1 MPLNPDAKI
10 ANIEGSLRQ
19 YVNTKLAT
27 TFSSGVAIDYG
38 GGEPFDDTAYS
49 EWLQVRLLDPARPT
63 SMMGPRVGA
72 LITAEP
78 YFGREMFHMLNL
90 NIFVR
95 PAKLSTANSLRLQTL
110 RDTVMGFFMPVQ
122 QIAVLDYADASAS
135 LGNLVV
141 DTIAADRSIRASAP
155 GGENELLQWNIV
167 LSLRWTESWARW

>member
-19 YVNTKLAT
+19 YVDTKLAA
-27 TFSSGVAIDYG
+27 TFSSGAAIDYG

-49 EWLQVRLLDPARPT
+49 EWLQVRLLDPARPV
-63 SMMGPRVGA
+63 SMMGPRLGA
-72 LITAEP
+72 LVTSEP

-95 PAKLSTANSLRLQTL
+95 PAKLATANSLRVQTL
-110 RDTVMGFFMPVQ
+110 RDTVMGFFMPMQ
-122 QIAVLDYADASAS
+122 QIAVADYADASAA

-141 DTIAADRSIRASAP
+141 DAIAADRAIRSPAP
-155 GGENELLQWNIV
+155 GGENELLQYTLL
-167 LSLRWTESWARW
+167 LSLRWTESWSRW

>member
-1 MPLNPDAKI
+1 MPLNPDAKM

-19 YVNTKLAT
+19 YIATKLNA
-27 TFSSGVAIDYG
+27 TFSSGNAVDYG

-49 EWLQVRLLDPARPT
+49 EWLQVRLLDPARPR

-72 LITAEP
+72 LITSEP

-110 RDTVMGFFMPVQ
+110 RDTVMGFFMPLQ
-122 QIAVLDYADASAS
+122 QIAVVNYAGASTS

-141 DTIAADRSIRASAP
+141 DAIVVDRSIRAPTP
-155 GGENELLQWNIV
+155 GGENELLQWNLL
-167 LSLRWTESWARW
+167 LSLRWMESWSRW